1 MKVMEDEG
9 GNHIWG
15 FDIGKGSLGEAVLDG
30 SEFKHVASLLLD
42 ADFGEIETAAG
53 LRRQMRTR
61 KAHKAREK
69 WLESCLSGF
78 GIETLK
84 RREVG
89 IVNGQWTLI
98 SKGDERLEREFPP
111 DGENIC
117 YNSIALRC
125 KLLLGEKL
133 EGWQIFK
140 ALNSAIQNRGYD
152 ENIPW
157 KESDASPSKKEGGDY
172 AQKLSQYSREK
183 SELFESFEG
192 GEKYDYPCFFKA
204 YKMGLW
210 SRIIRS
216 AWRCA

>member
-1 MKVMEDEG
+1 MKVIEDEG

-42 ADFGEIETAAG
+42 ADFGEIKTAAG

-78 GIETLK
+78 GMETLK

-172 AQKLSQYSREK
+172 AQKLSQYSRR
-183 SELFESFEG
+183 
-192 GEKYDYPCFFKA
+192 KA
-204 YKMGLW
+204 NCSRVLKAGKNTTIRAFSRPARW
-210 SRIIRS
+210 GSGRRIIRS